1 MKLQNIIIPATF
13 AGFGVVYLANVYK
26 KFCKKEEPLKE
37 IKANSKAK
45 IDDESP
51 GEYFQLQSANN
62 EVLQKFRVRA
72 RIVSYIRQFLDS
84 LGFLEVQ
91 TPMMNT
97 VAGGATAKPFI
108 THHNEHNSKMFMRIA
123 PGLSLKML
131 VVGGIDRAYE
141 LGKVFR
147 NESTDLTHNP
157 EFTICEFYMAYADYE
172 DLMSITEDMLS
183 GMVLSIHGTLKINY
197 QPEGPD
203 GPIEQIDFTPPYRRM
218 KIIPELEKRLEVS
231 LPHPSTFDTP
241 EAVELLDRLSTKHD
255 VHCPP
260 PRTAAR
266 LLDKLVGHFLE
277 EECRNPTFLIDHPQ
291 VMSPLAKCHRS
302 APGVTERFELF
313 VCKKKICNGYTVL
326 NDPFEQRKRFDQQAK
341 DRAAGD
347 DEAQV
352 IDENYL
358 TALEYGLPPTGGC
371 GMGID
376 RIAMFLTN
384 STNIQDIMLLPAMK
398 NMLKRTANCMGE

>member
-1 MKLQNIIIPATF
+1 MLLKKVLKILIPASC
-13 AGFGVVYLANVYK
+13 AGFAVWFGAKTIKQYCCRTKGRATERN
-26 KFCKKEEPLKE
+26 CKEEPPKE
-37 IKANSKAK
+37 IKVLRSKM
-45 IDDESP
+45 DDESP
-51 GEYFQLQSANN
+51 SEYFRKRSAAILAAKSAHKFIDEFVHKYNQLDVGQFS
-62 EVLQKFRVRA
+62 EEK
-72 RIVSYIRQFLDS
+72 VS
-84 LGFLEVQ
+84 
-91 TPMMNT
+91 
-97 VAGGATAKPFI
+97 VAGRIHAVRESGFYCLRGNLTKIQVFVDARSYQSLNF
-108 THHNEHNSKMFMRIA
+108 NEDVDKIKK
-123 PGLSLKML
+123 GDII
-131 VVGGIDRAYE
+131 G
-141 LGKVFR
+141 
-147 NESTDLTHNP
+147 
-157 EFTICEFYMAYADYE
+157 CFYMAYADYE

-183 GMVLSIHGTLKINY
+183 GMVQSIHGTLKINY

-241 EAVELLDRLSTKHD
+241 EAVELLDLLSTKHD

-313 VCKKKICNGYTVL
+313 VGKKEICNAYTEL
-326 NDPFEQRKRFDQQAK
+326 NDPFEQRKRFAQQAK

-347 DEAQV
+347 DEVQLV
-352 IDENYL
+352 DENFL
-358 TALEYGLPPTGGC
+358 TALEYGLPPTGGWD
-371 GMGID
+371 MGID

-384 STNIQDIMLLPAMK
+384 STNIKDVLFFPTMK
-398 NMLKRTANCMGE
+398 PVRKND